1 MSHILII
8 EDDADIAAIERDY
21 LELSGYQ
28 VTLCADGTEGLRA
41 ALSESYDLLLLDLML
56 PGTDGFAICRAV
68 REKKDIP
75 ILMVT
80 ALDKD
85 VDKIRGLGFG
95 ADDYIEKP
103 FSPSVLVARVKAH
116 LAQYRRL
123 KPQPEERPKRLTV
136 GILTADTQQRLIFKN
151 GAELSLK
158 NKEYELLLFLMRH
171 PGQVFSR
178 EDLYEIIWGLES
190 MGDNVTVAV
199 HINRLREKVED
210 DPSHPRLLQTVW
222 GVGYRLNRGETA
234 AV

>member
-1 MSHILII
+1 MAKILII

-21 LELSGYQ
+21 LELSGYE
-28 VTLCADGTEGLRA
+28 VVICSDGTAGLNT
-41 ALSESYDLLLLDLML
+41 ALTENYDLLLLDLML
-56 PGTDGFAICRAV
+56 PGTDGFTICRTV

-80 ALDKD
+80 ALSKD

-116 LAQYRRL
+116 LAQYQRL
-123 KPQPEERPKRLTV
+123 KPHPAPQSKLLTV
-136 GILTADTQQRLIFKN
+136 GALTADPAQHCICKD
-151 GAELSLK
+151 GAELPLK

-178 EDLYEIIWGLES
+178 EDLYELIWGLES
-190 MGDNVTVAV
+190 MGDNITVAV
-199 HINRLREKVED
+199 HINRLREKIED
-210 DPSHPRLLQTVW
+210 DSSHPKLLQTVW
-222 GVGYRLNRGETA
+222 GVGYRLNKGER
-234 AV
+234 